1 MDWIHRTLSDAPF
14 TLADDFRRDD
24 ETSVKDVRLAHAGF
38 AGASH
43 P

>member
-1 MDWIHRTLSDAPF
+1 MDWIYRTLSDAQSSVE
-14 TLADDFRRDD
+14 TYFRRDD
-24 ETSVKDVRLAHAGF
+24 ETSVKDVCYAHAGF